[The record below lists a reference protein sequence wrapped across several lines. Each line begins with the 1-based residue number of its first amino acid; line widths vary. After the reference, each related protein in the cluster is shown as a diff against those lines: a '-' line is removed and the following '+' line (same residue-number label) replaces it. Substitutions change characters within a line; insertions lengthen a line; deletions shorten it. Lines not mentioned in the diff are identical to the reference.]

1 MTPIGPDCH
10 DGKHR
15 ACDGRALDETTD
27 DITTCDCTCH
37 KEEP

>member
-27 DITTCDCTCH
+27 EITTCNCACH